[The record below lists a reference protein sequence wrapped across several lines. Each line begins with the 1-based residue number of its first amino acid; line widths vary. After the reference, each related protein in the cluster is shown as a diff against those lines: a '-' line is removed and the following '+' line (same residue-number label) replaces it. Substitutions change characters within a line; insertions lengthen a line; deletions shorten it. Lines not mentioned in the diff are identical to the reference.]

1 MNNQKETREVGICI
15 KFINGEQEI
24 FNHVINEELKEFAK
38 AVRDDSK
45 LSFRINGGYYFK
57 SAIRKV
63 EINYYH

>member
-1 MNNQKETREVGICI
+1 MNNQNEIREVCICI

-24 FNHVINEELKEFAK
+24 FNHVINEDLKEFAK

-45 LSFRINGGYYFK
+45 LSLYINGAYYFK

-63 EINYYH
+63 EIN